1 MNARRGGSV
10 TELKTRETDASVDAF
25 VNAVENERRRADT
38 RTVLAIMERV
48 TGETPKM
55 WGDSLIGFG
64 HYHYRYA
71 SGREGDWFVTGVS
84 PRKQALTVYIM
95 PGFDA
100 YPDLMAGLGKY
111 RTGKSCLYIN
121 KLDDVDLATL
131 EALIRASVASMRE
144 PGGP

>member
-1 MNARRGGSV
+1 M
-10 TELKTRETDASVDAF
+10 TELKTRMTDASADAF
-25 VNAVENERRRADT
+25 LDSVENERRRADT
-38 RTVLAIMERV
+38 RTVMAIMERV

-71 SGREGDWFVTGVS
+71 SGREADWFVTGVS

-95 PGFDA
+95 SGFDA
-100 YPDLMAGLGKY
+100 YPDLMARLGKY

-121 KLDDVDLATL
+121 RLDDVDLATL
-131 EALIRASVASMRE
+131 EALIRLSVAAMRE
-144 PGGP
+144 TDGQ